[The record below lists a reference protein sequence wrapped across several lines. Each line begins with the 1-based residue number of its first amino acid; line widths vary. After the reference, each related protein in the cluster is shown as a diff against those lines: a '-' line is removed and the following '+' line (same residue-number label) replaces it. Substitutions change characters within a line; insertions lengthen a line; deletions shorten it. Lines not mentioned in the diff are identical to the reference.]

1 MTADLLERVRF
12 YVQSTGRVSKRAA
25 QNLHA
30 NGHHG
35 IAFAHENE
43 AALAD
48 QILAELET
56 EIPTISD
63 AE

>member
-12 YVQSTGRVSKRAA
+12 YVLSTGRISKRAA
-25 QNLHA
+25 QNCHS

-43 AALAD
+43 AALSD
-48 QILAELET
+48 QILAELEKQYPDS
-56 EIPTISD
+56 E
-63 AE
+63 

>member
-12 YVQSTGRVSKRAA
+12 YVLSTGRISKTAA
-25 QNLHA
+25 RNCHA

-35 IAFAHENE
+35 IALHHENE

-56 EIPTISD
+56 EEPS
-63 AE
+63 E